1 MASPLTE
8 SQKEQVLNLHYA
20 GHANDDIH
28 NITKISTGSIS
39 SIITNHIQFLESE
52 DHDSIISLSR
62 SWRKNGMSLKDV
74 SIATRV
80 CSIFKKNN
88 IDIDNLPDIS
98 KMFSYIDEKKITLTE
113 FVDSSKQ
120 LRDIQNKSDTPLSDI
135 PQNLSHLQDKCESL
149 KEKSEKLEKDIIQQ
163 EKTLQDAIKSKNTTT
178 KQLDE
183 FTETRDFLIKS
194 NIDVKN
200 YQKMANMLKSA
211 DTQKYNLSEITANLQ
226 KENSASDRITQLESK
241 QDRLLVEL
249 KSKENTI
256 AKKQTEMSH
265 LASKYEAI
273 SKDHDKKKKEIANIE
288 SLSKSGVSSFDIK
301 SWNKIISEASMD
313 ISKLAESTDSIKQLS
328 NKIQSLDENVNSLQS
343 NVASLKGEK
352 SQLYT
357 QVEKLRSKQEELL
370 KLGDKI
376 KQMVS
381 DANSYALANTHNLSQ
396 KIIQNFSKDMTK
408 LFEHVNEHTDESQLL
423 LQQHVKKLIIQLE
436 KHTNEL
442 LLQDEKINSQAKML
456 AGMEFLSPMHKIVHG
471 KTAPK
476 SEILAVF
483 STIVSAMIN
492 WSIAEGIS
500 HTVFGRSLPHT
511 NESIRQLFSG
521 AKAA

>member
-8 SQKEQVLNLHYA
+8 SQKAQILDLHYA
-20 GHANDDIH
+20 GHSNEDIH
-28 NITKISTGSIS
+28 NITKISTGSVS
-39 SIITNHIQFLESE
+39 GVITKYTQSLEE
-52 DHDSIISLSR
+52 QDHDSTISLSR

-74 SIATRV
+74 NTAMRV

-88 IDIDNLPDIS
+88 INIDNLPDIS
-98 KMFSYIDEKKITLTE
+98 KIFSYIDEKKITLTE

-163 EKTLQDAIKSKNTTT
+163 EKILQESIKSKNTTV
-178 KQLDE
+178 KELNE

-249 KSKENTI
+249 KSEENTI
-256 AKKQTEMSH
+256 VKKQTEMSH

-370 KLGDKI
+370 KLGDTI

-436 KHTNEL
+436 KRTNEL

>member
-8 SQKEQVLNLHYA
+8 SQKAQILDLHYA
-20 GHANDDIH
+20 GHSNEDIH
-28 NITKISTGSIS
+28 NITKISTGSVS
-39 SIITNHIQFLESE
+39 GVITKYTQSLEE
-52 DHDSIISLSR
+52 QDHDSTISLSR

-74 SIATRV
+74 NTAMRV

-88 IDIDNLPDIS
+88 INIDNLPDIS
-98 KMFSYIDEKKITLTE
+98 KIFSYIDEKKITLTE

-120 LRDIQNKSDTPLSDI
+120 LRDIQNKSDTPLLEI

-200 YQKMANMLKSA
+200 YKKMANMLKSA

-370 KLGDKI
+370 KLGDTI

-396 KIIQNFSKDMTK
+396 KIIQNFSKDITK
-408 LFEHVNEHTDESQLL
+408 LFGHVNEHTDESQLL

-436 KHTNEL
+436 KRTNEL

-456 AGMEFLSPMHKIVHG
+456 AGMEFLSPMYKIITG
-471 KTAPK
+471 KTVPK
-476 SEILAVF
+476 SEVLAVF

-492 WSIAEGIS
+492 WCIAEGIS
-500 HTVFGRSLPHT
+500 HTIFAKSLTHT
-511 NESIRQLFSG
+511 NESVRQLFSG
-521 AKAA
+521 TRAA

>member
-8 SQKEQVLNLHYA
+8 SQKAQILDLHYA
-20 GHANDDIH
+20 GHSNEDIH
-28 NITKISTGSIS
+28 NITKISTGSVS
-39 SIITNHIQFLESE
+39 GVITKYTQSLEE
-52 DHDSIISLSR
+52 QDHDSTISLSR

-74 SIATRV
+74 NTAMRV

-88 IDIDNLPDIS
+88 INIDNLPDIS
-98 KMFSYIDEKKITLTE
+98 KIFSYIDEKKITLTE

-120 LRDIQNKSDTPLSDI
+120 LRDIQNKSDTPLLEI

-200 YQKMANMLKSA
+200 YKKMANMLKSA

-370 KLGDKI
+370 KLGDTI

-436 KHTNEL
+436 KRTNEL

>member
-8 SQKEQVLNLHYA
+8 SQKAQILDLHYA
-20 GHANDDIH
+20 GHSNEDIH
-28 NITKISTGSIS
+28 NITKISTGSVS
-39 SIITNHIQFLESE
+39 GVITKYTQSLEE
-52 DHDSIISLSR
+52 QDHDSTISLSR

-74 SIATRV
+74 NTAMRV

-88 IDIDNLPDIS
+88 INIDNLPDIS
-98 KMFSYIDEKKITLTE
+98 KIFSYIDEKKITLTE

-120 LRDIQNKSDTPLSDI
+120 LRDIQNKSDTPLLEI

-200 YQKMANMLKSA
+200 YKKMANMLKSA

-370 KLGDKI
+370 NLGDKI
-376 KQMVS
+376 KQIVS

-436 KHTNEL
+436 KRTNEL

>member
-1 MASPLTE
+1 MVLALTE
-8 SQKEQVLNLHYA
+8 SQKIQILDLHYS
-20 GHANDDIH
+20 GHSNDEIH
-28 NITKISTGSIS
+28 NIIGKSTGSIS
-39 SIITNHIQFLESE
+39 GVITNYIQSLESE

-200 YQKMANMLKSA
+200 YKKMANMLKSA

-370 KLGDKI
+370 NLGDKI
-376 KQMVS
+376 KQIVS
-381 DANSYALANTHNLSQ
+381 DANSFALANTHNLSQ

>member
-8 SQKEQVLNLHYA
+8 SQKAQILDLHYA
-20 GHANDDIH
+20 GHSNEDIH
-28 NITKISTGSIS
+28 NITKISTGSVS
-39 SIITNHIQFLESE
+39 GVITKYTQSLEE
-52 DHDSIISLSR
+52 QDHDSTISLSR

-74 SIATRV
+74 NTAMRV

-88 IDIDNLPDIS
+88 INIDNLPDIS
-98 KMFSYIDEKKITLTE
+98 KIFSYIDEKKITLTE

-370 KLGDKI
+370 KLGDTI

-436 KHTNEL
+436 KRTNEL

>member
-8 SQKEQVLNLHYA
+8 SQKAQILDLHYA
-20 GHANDDIH
+20 GHSNEDIH
-28 NITKISTGSIS
+28 NITKISTGSVS
-39 SIITNHIQFLESE
+39 GVITKYTQSLEE
-52 DHDSIISLSR
+52 QDHDSTISLSR

-74 SIATRV
+74 NTAMRV

-88 IDIDNLPDIS
+88 INIDNLPDIS
-98 KMFSYIDEKKITLTE
+98 KIFSYIDEKKITLTE

-370 KLGDKI
+370 KLGDTI

-436 KHTNEL
+436 KRTNEL

-492 WSIAEGIS
+492 WCIAEGIS

>member
-200 YQKMANMLKSA
+200 YKKMANMLKSA

-370 KLGDKI
+370 NLGDKI
-376 KQMVS
+376 KQIVS
-381 DANSYALANTHNLSQ
+381 DANSFALANTHNLSQ

>member
-1 MASPLTE
+1 MVLALTE
-8 SQKEQVLNLHYA
+8 SQKIQILDLHYS
-20 GHANDDIH
+20 GHSNDEIH
-28 NITKISTGSIS
+28 NIIGKSTGSIS
-39 SIITNHIQFLESE
+39 GVITNYIQSLESE

-62 SWRKNGMSLKDV
+62 SWRKNNMNLKDA
-74 SIATRV
+74 STAMSV
-80 CSIFKKNN
+80 CGVFKKNN

-163 EKTLQDAIKSKNTTT
+163 EKILQESIKSKNTTV
-178 KQLDE
+178 KELNE

-200 YQKMANMLKSA
+200 YKKMANMLKSA
-211 DTQKYNLSEITANLQ
+211 DTQKYNLSKITANLQ

-352 SQLYT
+352 LQLHT
-357 QVEKLRSKQEELL
+357 QVKKLEAKQEKLLD
-370 KLGDKI
+370 LGDKI

-396 KIIQNFSKDMTK
+396 KIIQNFSKDITE
-408 LFEHVNEHTDESQLL
+408 LFEQVNKNTDESQLL

-436 KHTNEL
+436 KRTNEL

>member
-8 SQKEQVLNLHYA
+8 SQKAQILDLHYA
-20 GHANDDIH
+20 GHSNEDIH
-28 NITKISTGSIS
+28 NITKISTGSVS
-39 SIITNHIQFLESE
+39 GVITKYTQSLEE
-52 DHDSIISLSR
+52 QDHDSTISLSR

-74 SIATRV
+74 NTAMRV

-88 IDIDNLPDIS
+88 INIDNLPDIS
-98 KMFSYIDEKKITLTE
+98 KIFSYIDEKKITLTE

-120 LRDIQNKSDTPLSDI
+120 LRDIQNKSDTPLLEI

-200 YQKMANMLKSA
+200 YKKMANMLKSA

-370 KLGDKI
+370 NLGDKI
-376 KQMVS
+376 KQIVS
-381 DANSYALANTHNLSQ
+381 DANSFALANTHNLSQ

-436 KHTNEL
+436 KRTNEL

>member
-1 MASPLTE
+1 MVLALTE
-8 SQKEQVLNLHYA
+8 SQKIQILDLHYS
-20 GHANDDIH
+20 GHSNDEIH
-28 NITKISTGSIS
+28 NIIGKSTGSIS
-39 SIITNHIQFLESE
+39 GVITNYIQSLESE

-62 SWRKNGMSLKDV
+62 SWRKNNMNLKDA
-74 SIATRV
+74 STAMSV
-80 CSIFKKNN
+80 CGVFKKNN

-120 LRDIQNKSDTPLSDI
+120 LRDIQNKSDTPLLEI

-163 EKTLQDAIKSKNTTT
+163 EKILQESIKSKNTTV
-178 KQLDE
+178 KELNE

-200 YQKMANMLKSA
+200 YKKMANMLKSA

-249 KSKENTI
+249 KSEENTI
-256 AKKQTEMSH
+256 VKKQTEMSH

-370 KLGDKI
+370 KLGDTI

-396 KIIQNFSKDMTK
+396 KIIQNFSKDITE
-408 LFEHVNEHTDESQLL
+408 LFEQVNKNTDESQLL

-436 KHTNEL
+436 KRTNEL

>member
-200 YQKMANMLKSA
+200 YKKMANMLKSA

-249 KSKENTI
+249 KSEENTI
-256 AKKQTEMSH
+256 VKKQTEMSH

-370 KLGDKI
+370 NLGDKI
-376 KQMVS
+376 KQIVS
-381 DANSYALANTHNLSQ
+381 DANSFALANTHNLSQ

>member
-200 YQKMANMLKSA
+200 YKKMANMLKSA

-313 ISKLAESTDSIKQLS
+313 ISKLAEFTDSIKQLS

-370 KLGDKI
+370 NLGDKI
-376 KQMVS
+376 KQIVS
-381 DANSYALANTHNLSQ
+381 DANSFALANTHNLSQ

>member
-200 YQKMANMLKSA
+200 YKKMANMLKSA

-370 KLGDKI
+370 NLGDKI
-376 KQMVS
+376 KQIVS
-381 DANSYALANTHNLSQ
+381 DANSFALANTHNLSQ

-436 KHTNEL
+436 KRTNEL

-492 WSIAEGIS
+492 WCIAEGIS